1 MIISG
6 DHEYRAQTLADIEV
20 NRETG
25 TLEEMKAVFVENVTN
40 AIDGVTG
47 DPAVTDALAFIVT
60 RDSANQIDVQRVELM
75 RTSEKTPDVRSVVTD
90 HLRYQFQEQA
100 AWRFYGEFCEMTE
113 VMFIMEYLLILIL
126 LLLNLRSLLNIV
138 LNLHLDLKLL
148 VMIK

>member
-1 MIISG
+1 MIIKG

-20 NRETG
+20 DRETG
-25 TLEEMKAVFVENVTN
+25 TLKEMKAVFVENVTN

-90 HLRYQFQEQA
+90 HLRYQFQEEA

-113 VMFIMEYLLILIL
+113 VMFNQEEQCKDVHSFCIGDINNNYFIE
-126 LLLNLRSLLNIV
+126 
-138 LNLHLDLKLL
+138 KE
-148 VMIK
+148 